1 MCSSDL
7 PHRRTC
13 TSPSAAFNVFVDG
26 EYFSVDVDPTGDYQ
40 PVAVA
45 PRAAAAAPR
54 PAAAAAAR
62 PAAAAPAP
70 AALDGT
76 PLTAPMPGLIIKY
89 DVAVGAQ
96 VKKGD
101 AIVVLE
107 AMKME
112 NSLTAPCDGT
122 VKALPCKAGD
132 SVAKD
137 AVLAVIG

>member
-1 MCSSDL
+1 MTMTSSASSGGF
-7 PHRRTC
+7 C
-13 TSPSAAFNVFVDG
+13 TSQGALEVPPVFRSM
-26 EYFSVDVDPTGDYQ
+26 SVV
-40 PVAVA
+40 
-45 PRAAAAAPR
+45 
-54 PAAAAAAR
+54 
-62 PAAAAPAP
+62 
-70 AALDGT
+70 
-76 PLTAPMPGLIIKY
+76 PLPGLIIKY

-122 VKALPCKAGD
+122 VKSLPCKAGD

>member
-1 MCSSDL
+1 M
-7 PHRRTC
+7 
-13 TSPSAAFNVFVDG
+13 
-26 EYFSVDVDPTGDYQ
+26 
-40 PVAVA
+40 
-45 PRAAAAAPR
+45 
-54 PAAAAAAR
+54 
-62 PAAAAPAP
+62 
-70 AALDGT
+70 
-76 PLTAPMPGLIIKY
+76 
-89 DVAVGAQ
+89 AVGAQ

-122 VKALPCKAGD
+122 VKVLPCKAGD